1 MLIGHMARL
10 WHRWCRQDRVA
21 QHVDIFGNLRLMGQK
36 INLAPALV
44 GCGQTGLDG
53 NIACPHGR
61 QDIEDRGLHVV
72 TELEFQGVG
81 ERVDIDEAVFG
92 AVLHDA
98 LVALGP
104 CLLEEWPF
112 RSDIVVGVQHQ
123 YLAARLGLAEIVGH
137 LASPL
142 IGAGGAAVGR
152 QWNRQSINTA
162 IGHGLELPSQGE
174 GLRTGFPGVQHR
186 VLRTRPGHAGQGIHH
201 HVDPRGE
208 DQAVIRQLAATGQ
221 LNDAPVGVYAGDQV
235 TQQVHT
241 VPFG

>member
-1 MLIGHMARL
+1 MS
-10 WHRWCRQDRVA
+10 
-21 QHVDIFGNLRLMGQK
+21 QK
-36 INLAPALV
+36 VNLAPALV
-44 GCGQTGLDG
+44 GGGQTGLDR
-53 NIACPHGR
+53 NISCPHGWY
-61 QDIEDRGLHVV
+61 DIEDRGLHVV

-81 ERVDIDEAVFG
+81 GRVHIDEAMFG

-104 CLLEEWPF
+104 CLFEEWPLGG
-112 RSDIVVGVQHQ
+112 DIVVGVEHQ
-123 YLAARLGLAEIVGH
+123 YLAAGLGLAEIVGH
-137 LASPL
+137 LAGPL
-142 IGAGGAAVGR
+142 IGARGAAVGR

-186 VLRTRPGHAGQGIHH
+186 VLRTRLGHAGQGIHH

-221 LNDAPVGVYAGDQV
+221 LNDTPVGVYAGDQV
-235 TQQVHT
+235 THQIHAM
-241 VPFG
+241 PFG